1 MQGGIFIHII
11 GRFPEPGQVGGLIDT
26 LKNSGIQRRDMI
38 VSSYD
43 EEKFESMEV
52 EADPKNPVSYSDQD
66 DFGELKSFVEGI
78 NEFEEHDG
86 IVVSVKCPRHKSQEV
101 KSVMEQSGA
110 SEIVVDD

>member
-1 MQGGIFIHII
+1 MQGGIIIHII
-11 GRFPEPGQVGGLIDT
+11 GRFLEPGQVGGLIDT
-26 LKNSGIQRRDMI
+26 LKNSGINRRDMI

-52 EADPKNPVSYSDQD
+52 EADPQNPVSYSDQD

-110 SEIVVDD
+110 TEIVVDD

>member
-1 MQGGIFIHII
+1 MQGGIIIHII
-11 GRFPEPGQVGGLIDT
+11 GRFLEPGQVGGLIDT

-52 EADPKNPVSYSDQD
+52 EADATNPVSYSDQD

-86 IVVSVKCPRHKSQEV
+86 IVVSVKCPRHKLQEV

-110 SEIVVDD
+110 TEIVVDD